1 MKKSAILS
9 SQSALLSERPVCT
22 ALWSSLYTSHVAQAA
37 SSLAQER
44 TVGCEDV
51 ITGDILE
58 QLFIDAIEDML
69 EQLFIDAIEDITSP
83 VINSSSSVA
92 LLTSSEDGV
101 TEIVETDGVETQEG
115 GPNELE

>member
-1 MKKSAILS
+1 MVNDCLWIKKSLILS

-22 ALWSSLYTSHVAQAA
+22 ALWSSLYSSHAALAA

-44 TVGCEDV
+44 TVGCDDAV
-51 ITGDILE
+51 TG
-58 QLFIDAIEDML
+58 DML
-69 EQLFIDAIEDITSP
+69 EQLFIDATENIASP
-83 VINSSSSVA
+83 VMNSSNSMA

-101 TEIVETDGVETQEG
+101 TEIAVTDGVETHEG

>member
-1 MKKSAILS
+1 MLRKLP
-9 SQSALLSERPVCT
+9 RVWPR
-22 ALWSSLYTSHVAQAA
+22 
-37 SSLAQER
+37 R

-69 EQLFIDAIEDITSP
+69 EQLFIDAIQDITSP

-92 LLTSSEDGV
+92 LLTSISSSDIIDG
-101 TEIVETDGVETQEG
+101 DN
-115 GPNELE
+115 PSSSLFLK